1 MDILQLYLNQCFHEK
16 YIKKFPSHFLN
27 NSIVFY
33 LKEDITKKL
42 PTAYLNGQPVILDP
56 DVLSTYHSMRDRFV
70 RDCVEKIVN
79 SISTEVD
86 I

>member
-42 PTAYLNGQPVILDP
+42 PTGYIDGQTVILDP
-56 DVLSTYHSMRDRFV
+56 DFLSDYHSMRGRFI
-70 RDCVEKIVN
+70 RECVQKLAENILL
-79 SISTEVD
+79 SIE